1 MKKQIIELSI
11 TPKVKSTDDIVV
23 QNILKAENITKNFG
37 GITAIKN
44 CSIKI
49 ETGKLVAIIGPNGSG
64 KSTLFHIISGLVKED
79 AGNIFFKEENIGK
92 MSDYKRARLGISR
105 TFQDVR
111 LFRNLT
117 IRQHMEIAM
126 EKNNESIYKSILG
139 KLPTYEEK
147 IVDILNLV
155 NLYNPLDTQATDLS
169 YGQRKLLD
177 LAIAI
182 AMPHSLLM
190 LDEPVAGI
198 NQKFREDIKEV
209 LTMLKKDG
217 ETIIIIEHDMNFV
230 MDIADHIYVLDNG
243 SVIAQGNPDEI
254 QNNPKVLS
262 AYLGV

>member
-1 MKKQIIELSI
+1 
-11 TPKVKSTDDIVV
+11 
-23 QNILKAENITKNFG
+23 
-37 GITAIKN
+37 
-44 CSIKI
+44 
-49 ETGKLVAIIGPNGSG
+49 
-64 KSTLFHIISGLVKED
+64 
-79 AGNIFFKEENIGK
+79 
-92 MSDYKRARLGISR
+92 
-105 TFQDVR
+105 
-111 LFRNLT
+111 
-117 IRQHMEIAM
+117 M

-198 NQKFREDIKEV
+198 NQKFRKDIKEV